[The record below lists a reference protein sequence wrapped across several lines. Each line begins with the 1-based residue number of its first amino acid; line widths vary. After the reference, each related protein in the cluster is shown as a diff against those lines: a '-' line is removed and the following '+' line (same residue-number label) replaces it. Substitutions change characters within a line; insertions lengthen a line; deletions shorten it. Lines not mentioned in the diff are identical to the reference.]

1 MAGAYGPL
9 LDALRGVR
17 WPARRAVLR
26 GAPGSHRSRQRGSG
40 GEFTEY
46 RLYRQGDDP
55 RTLDWKLL
63 ARSDRP
69 FVRLSDDRAVLPT
82 WLLVDGSA
90 SMAYPGAVG
99 EATREGSKWWC
110 AKQLAV
116 GLAAVVHAAGDP
128 VGVIAVHADGVLRLP
143 PRTRRGT
150 IGAIADGLDGCA
162 PGGEGALRDA
172 LAPLVAAGT
181 GAVRLVCIT
190 DALHGA
196 PREHEALL
204 RVIASP
210 QVSGALAECVHV
222 VAATELDPPVGMHRV
237 HDPEDRVRA
246 DDAPMRAL
254 SATTRAEYRAA
265 FDAFRDDVAKRWR
278 AFGAGYTEVVTR
290 DGLTRDAQAAEM
302 ARAVRAIVRGVAVA
316 DADADVRG
324 DARSDGART

>member
-9 LDALRGVR
+9 LDAVRGVR
-17 WPARRAVLR
+17 WPARRAVSR
-26 GAPGSHRSRQRGSG
+26 GAPGTHRSRQRGSG

-90 SMAYPGAVG
+90 SMAFPDAVG
-99 EATREGSKWWC
+99 GPTRVGSKWWC

-150 IGAIADGLDGCA
+150 VGAIADGLDGCV
-162 PGGEGALRDA
+162 PGGPGALRDA

-190 DALHGA
+190 DALHGS
-196 PREHEALL
+196 PGDHEALL

-222 VAATELDPPVGMHRV
+222 VAASELNPPVGMHRV
-237 HDPEDRVRA
+237 HDPEDSARV

-254 SATTRAEYRAA
+254 AAPTRAAYRAA
-265 FDAFRDDVAKRWR
+265 FDAFRDDIAQRWR
-278 AFGAGYTEVVTR
+278 AIGAGYTEVIAR
-290 DGLTRDAQAAEM
+290 DNVSGSVASAEM
-302 ARAVRAIVRGVAVA
+302 ARAVRAIVRGVGVA
-316 DADADVRG
+316 DADADTPG
-324 DARSDGART
+324 EGARP